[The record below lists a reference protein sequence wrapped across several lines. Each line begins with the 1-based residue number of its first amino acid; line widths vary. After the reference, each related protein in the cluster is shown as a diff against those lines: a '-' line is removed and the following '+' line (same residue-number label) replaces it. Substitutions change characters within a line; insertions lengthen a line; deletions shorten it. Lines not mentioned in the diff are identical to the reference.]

1 MSSFF
6 GWIKT
11 HKLVILLS
19 LVIVYL
25 LLNSSPTANIQTSM
39 DRFSTGGSAAEKML
53 GSSPVQSIP
62 APGRAALQ
70 TTPQTNNNNRMV
82 VKESSLSLLVSK
94 VVETQK
100 KIIDAV
106 VKNGG
111 FMVSSDLSNPQDIP
125 TATVVVRFPTQKLDQ
140 MLEYFKSISVKV
152 ISENLQGEDV
162 TDQYTD
168 LQAQL
173 DTLNK
178 TKDKFG
184 QIMDKA
190 TQVQD
195 ILEVQRE
202 LINVQSQIDS
212 VKGQEQYLQK
222 TTQMAKV
229 TIYLSADELNL
240 PYAPSEA
247 WRPQVI
253 FKQAVRSLLN
263 SMRSL
268 GSLAIWIA
276 VYAVIWVPVLL
287 IVLFIRKK
295 RSEKS

>member
-11 HKLVILLS
+11 HKLIILLM
-19 LVIVYL
+19 LVIAYL
-25 LLNSSPTANIQTSM
+25 LLNSSPMTNNQTSVAK
-39 DRFSTGGSAAEKML
+39 FSTGGTVTDKML
-53 GSSPVQSIP
+53 GFSPAQSLP
-62 APGRAALQ
+62 APGGAALQ
-70 TTPQTNNNNRMV
+70 TAPQTNNRMV

-190 TQVQD
+190 TQIQD

-202 LINVQSQIDS
+202 LINIQSQIDS

-253 FKQAVRSLLN
+253 FKQAIRSLLG

-276 VYAVIWVPVLL
+276 VYAVIWLPILL
-287 IVLFIRKK
+287 IVLFIRRK
-295 RSEKS
+295 RSGKS

>member
-11 HKLVILLS
+11 HKLIILLS
-19 LVIVYL
+19 LVIIYL
-25 LLNSSPTANIQTSM
+25 LLNSSPSTNIQTSV
-39 DRFSTGGSAAEKML
+39 DRFTTGGIVSEKTL
-53 GSSPVQSIP
+53 GFSPVQSIP
-62 APGRAALQ
+62 APGGTSLQ
-70 TTPQTNNNNRMV
+70 TAPQTNNRMV

-152 ISENLQGEDV
+152 ISQNLQGEDV

-178 TKDKFG
+178 TKGKFE

-190 TQVQD
+190 TQIQD

-202 LINVQSQIDS
+202 LINIQSQIDS

-287 IVLFIRKK
+287 IILFIRKN
-295 RSEKS
+295 RSSQ